1 MRLFYSCR
9 YIFSDLLIN
18 LIMLTKDLWLPT
30 DDELTVEEVPLGTP
44 SLRAGGDTSDIVYH

>member
-1 MRLFYSCR
+1 MRLFYSCH

-30 DDELTVEEVPLGTP
+30 DGELTVEEVPLGTP